1 MQNNLKEV
9 EQVFF
14 SEAAL
19 VATKK
24 LTDFQWAEVDKLVF
38 RFESIVNSRGMK
50 YVLMNIPQDKVEEAA
65 ALCPGMRSPTVIPL
79 ADAGW
84 VSLHVVVRDSELW
97 EKVERLKKLGAE
109 GILVLSLENMIK

>member
-1 MQNNLKEV
+1 MAEEDVGNAAGVSVPEKKERAKK
-9 EQVFF
+9 
-14 SEAAL
+14 AATPKKAA
-19 VATKK
+19 VA
-24 LTDFQWAEVDKLVF
+24 E
-38 RFESIVNSRGMK
+38 G
-50 YVLMNIPQDKVEEAA
+50 KVEEAA

-79 ADAGW
+79 ADEGW

>member
-1 MQNNLKEV
+1 
-9 EQVFF
+9 
-14 SEAAL
+14 
-19 VATKK
+19 
-24 LTDFQWAEVDKLVF
+24 
-38 RFESIVNSRGMK
+38 
-50 YVLMNIPQDKVEEAA
+50 
-65 ALCPGMRSPTVIPL
+65 MRSPTVIPL